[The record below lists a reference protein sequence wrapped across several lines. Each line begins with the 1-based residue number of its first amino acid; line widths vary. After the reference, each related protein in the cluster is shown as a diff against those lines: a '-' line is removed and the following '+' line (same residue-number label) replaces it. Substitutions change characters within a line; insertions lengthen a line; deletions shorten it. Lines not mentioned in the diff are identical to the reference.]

1 MYSFTSHIRVKE
13 QLSFMSPKE
22 RKKVT
27 NLNNLFIHLFFG
39 MQVDKH
45 AFTEADHLM
54 STLHDKKKLMLHFY
68 TKEVSEEEFR
78 ALEKKHLSAEEYG
91 IEVGAETE
99 PVLLLTCFLAHVF

>member
-1 MYSFTSHIRVKE
+1 
-13 QLSFMSPKE
+13 
-22 RKKVT
+22 
-27 NLNNLFIHLFFG
+27 

-45 AFTEADHLM
+45 VFTEADHLM

-99 PVLLLTCFLAHVF
+99 PILLSTCILACVFGSSHARWTRIQSCNLLIMSPAS